1 MPESN
6 PPANTF
12 CSLNIHCIFS
22 TKERVPMLNP
32 ELRER
37 LWPFLGGIAKQNGI
51 KPRCIGGVADHVHLL
66 LSLPT
71 TVPIAKAIQLKLI
84 KAGSSAWIHQTF
96 RQLDNFSWQQ
106 GYGAFSVSVSQLP
119 ETIHYIQNQVEHHR
133 TRTFQ
138 QEYVA
143 FLKRHEL
150 SFDDKY
156 SLGLTMTSAVPPG
169 RGVFLYRYPGFVP
182 GYYHAVPPGQNTFIR
197 RGFA

>member
-1 MPESN
+1 MPEYN
-6 PPANTF
+6 PPMANTF

-32 ELRER
+32 ELMGTAVA
-37 LWPFLGGIAKQNGI
+37 FLGRYCQTKRYQTQMRRRGCR
-51 KPRCIGGVADHVHLL
+51 PRSFAAVITNHSSHRQGHSINKGWIIGLD
-66 LSLPT
+66 
-71 TVPIAKAIQLKLI
+71 
-84 KAGSSAWIHQTF
+84 SSDF
-96 RQLDNFSWQQ
+96 RQLGNFSWQQ

-156 SLGLTMTSAVPPG
+156 LWD
-169 RGVFLYRYPGFVP
+169 
-182 GYYHAVPPGQNTFIR
+182 
-197 RGFA
+197 